1 MFVGISRLKRVLH
14 RIVCSSSGKSFL
26 WSKVKPCD
34 RVMLSYIETKLPTMR
49 KLLFLV
55 LTIFIGCFA
64 QAQDKQTV
72 QEPVPLK
79 IDTISMPI
87 IHNTKT
93 TALQFKALPI
103 TGIFIMKHSRVKRA
117 LNFKVKETNPTLA

>member
-1 MFVGISRLKRVLH
+1 MLKHALC
-14 RIVCSSSGKSFL
+14 RIVRSSSGKSFL

-49 KLLFLV
+49 KLLFLA

-72 QEPVPLK
+72 PKPVLLK
-79 IDTISMPI
+79 IDAISMSI

-93 TALQFKALPI
+93 TALQFKALP
-103 TGIFIMKHSRVKRA
+103 TVGLFIMKHSRVNRA